1 MRTDQLFSGSAFSAF
16 QPFAAPQP
24 DYEKLKDVANSIVP
38 FGELADV
45 RITELTPDRAVAEL
59 PQRPEVMNHVGTVH
73 AAALYLAADFAG
85 AVSLVG
91 AAPTDVGL
99 IEWLVVRSG
108 HSTFLKPALGRIRA
122 IGTVNERDVRILRG
136 RDGAGKF
143 DLDARALLYDDDD
156 VLVAKFTFDYA
167 CLIGAPAPIAA

>member
-1 MRTDQLFSGSAFSAF
+1 
-16 QPFAAPQP
+16 
-24 DYEKLKDVANSIVP
+24 
-38 FGELADV
+38 
-45 RITELTPDRAVAEL
+45 
-59 PQRPEVMNHVGTVH
+59 VH